1 MAGMDSAAART
12 SLAVVI
18 LAGGEGRRMGGAK
31 PLRQLGTRS
40 LLDRAIERA
49 SEWSDTIAISARD
62 RGQVCDRGWA
72 VLSDPPGIAGPFAGL
87 AAARELRSARV
98 RARPCDMP
106 FLPGDLPQQLAAVLP
121 GHAAALASA
130 GGRLHPVCGLWTR
143 GALDQIEA
151 YAASGNSS
159 VVGFAESVGFA
170 TAELDEE
177 ASRNINTP
185 EELAAAQSRA
195 G

>member
-1 MAGMDSAAART
+1 MDSAPPGDA

-31 PLRQLGTRS
+31 PLRQLGTRT

-62 RGQVCDRGWA
+62 QEQVGDTGWP
-72 VLSDPPGIAGPFAGL
+72 VLIDPPGLAGPLAGL
-87 AAARELRSARV
+87 ASARELRCDRV
-98 RARPCDMP
+98 LAIPCDMP
-106 FLPGDLPQQLAAVLP
+106 FLPGDLPQRLAAVLP

-151 YAASGNSS
+151 YAASGRYS
-159 VVGFAESVGFA
+159 VIGLAESVGFA
-170 TAELDEE
+170 TAELDEGS
-177 ASRNINTP
+177 ARNINTP
-185 EELAAAQSRA
+185 DELAAAQARA

>member
-1 MAGMDSAAART
+1 MDSAPPGDA

-31 PLRQLGTRS
+31 PLRQLGTRT

-62 RGQVCDRGWA
+62 RGQVGDTGWA
-72 VLSDPPGIAGPFAGL
+72 VLIDPPGLAGPLAGL
-87 AAARELRSARV
+87 AAARELRCDRV
-98 RARPCDMP
+98 LAIPCDMP
-106 FLPGDLPQQLAAVLP
+106 FLPGDLPQRLAAVLP

-151 YAASGNSS
+151 YAASGRYS
-159 VVGFAESVGFA
+159 VIGLAESVGFA
-170 TAELDEE
+170 TAELDEGS
-177 ASRNINTP
+177 ARNINTP
-185 EELAAAQSRA
+185 DELAAAQARA